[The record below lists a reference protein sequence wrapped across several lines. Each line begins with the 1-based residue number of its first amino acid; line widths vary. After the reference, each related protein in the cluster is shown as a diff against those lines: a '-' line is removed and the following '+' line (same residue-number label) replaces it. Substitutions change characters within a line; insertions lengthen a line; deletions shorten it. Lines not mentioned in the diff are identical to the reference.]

1 MEVLISKA
9 RLWLWNRVAMGQTRL
24 FLSTIFPIQFNTI
37 ISALNFPNFKLQ
49 LINQISEQLKSE
61 DFWTPELRVF
71 IPKFPTTSI
80 AHNSLIRA
88 PRRLLRSFFEFG
100 CFWCFWM
107 ENHIFDVRKKSSA
120 VLCIFVQYFFTSN
133 YHYNIGLK
141 IPKFQTSIDHNFWSK
156 SRWQLL
162 LPYLLQAHQAC

>member
-1 MEVLISKA
+1 MAVLISKA
-9 RLWLWNRVAMGQTRL
+9 RLWLWNKVALVQTSE

-71 IPKFPTTSI
+71 IPKLPKTSI

-88 PRRLLRSFFEFG
+88 PRRLLRSFLEFG
-100 CFWCFWM
+100 CFWYLWM
-107 ENHIFDVRKKSSA
+107 ENHVFCIQKNRHQTTVFLSLIFPIQFTNGISA
-120 VLCIFVQYFFTSN
+120 SKFPTFKFFRSKISQKLKLLITS
-133 YHYNIGLK
+133 
-141 IPKFQTSIDHNFWSK
+141 
-156 SRWQLL
+156 
-162 LPYLLQAHQAC
+162 

>member
-1 MEVLISKA
+1 MAVLISKA
-9 RLWLWNRVAMGQTRL
+9 RLWLWNRVAMVQTRL

-61 DFWTPELRVF
+61 DFWTPELCVF
-71 IPKFPTTSI
+71 IPKFAKTYI

-88 PRRLLRSFFEFG
+88 PRRLSRSFLEFG

-107 ENHIFDVRKKSSA
+107 ENHVFCIQKNRHQTTVFLSMIFPIQFTNGISA
-120 VLCIFVQYFFTSN
+120 
-133 YHYNIGLK
+133 LK
-141 IPKFQTSIDHNFWSK
+141 FPNLKL
-156 SRWQLL
+156 QLIITF
-162 LPYLLQAHQAC
+162 YIKAVDKY

>member
-1 MEVLISKA
+1 MAVLISKA
-9 RLWLWNRVAMGQTRL
+9 RLWLWNRVALVQTSV

-61 DFWTPELRVF
+61 DFWTPELGVF
-71 IPKFPTTSI
+71 IPKFAKTYI

-88 PRRLLRSFFEFG
+88 PRRLLRSFLEFG

-107 ENHIFDVRKKSSA
+107 RNHVFSIQNNRHQNSVFLSMIISIQFTHGISTSK
-120 VLCIFVQYFFTSN
+120 FPTFTFFRSKISQKLKLLITS
-133 YHYNIGLK
+133 
-141 IPKFQTSIDHNFWSK
+141 
-156 SRWQLL
+156 
-162 LPYLLQAHQAC
+162 

>member
-1 MEVLISKA
+1 ML
-9 RLWLWNRVAMGQTRL
+9 QTRL

-80 AHNSLIRA
+80 ARNSLIRA
-88 PRRLLRSFFEFG
+88 PRRLLRSFLEFG
-100 CFWCFWM
+100 CFLFLCM
-107 ENHIFDVRKKSSA
+107 ENHVC
-120 VLCIFVQYFFTSN
+120 CIQKN
-133 YHYNIGLK
+133 RH
-141 IPKFQTSIDHNFWSK
+141 QTSVFLSMIFPIQFTNGISALKFPNFTCFRSK
-156 SRWQLL
+156 ISQKLKLL
-162 LPYLLQAHQAC
+162 ITP